1 MQDSP
6 LLIQSRAFAL
16 SVATLINSIPDTIQ
30 GRVIAQQLMK
40 SATSTAANYRAT
52 RRARSKAEFVA
63 KLGVVLEEID
73 ESEFWLGILS
83 DLNLCKRSDLLM
95 LQKEATEIAAM
106 AFAARRTAMR
116 RFESDS
122 RPSASSTPSPS
133 NKR

>member
-1 MQDSP
+1 MTRDSP

-16 SVATLINSIPDTIQ
+16 SVATLINFIPDTIQ

-40 SATSTAANYRAT
+40 SATSTAANYRAA
-52 RRARSKAEFVA
+52 RRARSKAEFAA

-73 ESEFWLGILS
+73 ESEFWFGILN
-83 DLNLCKRSDLLM
+83 DLNLCKRSELLQ

-116 RFESDS
+116 QSESDN
-122 RPSASSTPSPS
+122 RWT
-133 NKR
+133 R